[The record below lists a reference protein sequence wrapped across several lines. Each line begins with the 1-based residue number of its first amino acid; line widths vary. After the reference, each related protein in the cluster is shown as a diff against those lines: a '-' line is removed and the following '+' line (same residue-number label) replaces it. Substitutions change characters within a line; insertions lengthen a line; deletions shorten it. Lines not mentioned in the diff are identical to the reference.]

1 MTFNL
6 DIYTFNVEY
15 VIFSLLLTGDH
26 KRYAF
31 LLETNNKSSLTVR
44 QGCAVES
51 CVRFSGRS
59 CLLLMLSNSLNI
71 CDKKVSLQR
80 LCSLFKLN
88 IIQVRRLFEVP
99 GALVFH
105 LNVSLLTVDTPLES
119 MFIDGRVNA
128 SCCKTIHYSDI
139 LRLAVLFRLVR
150 WQTKG
155 FTLNSCFRYGGW
167 YTDTDTVT
175 IRETTEV
182 KTNTVA
188 LSDVYVTN
196 ANLFF
201 QKQYE
206 FLRLL
211 MIEADRRYT
220 GIGKEFF

>member
-1 MTFNL
+1 MKL
-6 DIYTFNVEY
+6 
-15 VIFSLLLTGDH
+15 H
-26 KRYAF
+26 
-31 LLETNNKSSLTVR
+31 
-44 QGCAVES
+44 
-51 CVRFSGRS
+51 S
-59 CLLLMLSNSLNI
+59 CL
-71 CDKKVSLQR
+71 
-80 LCSLFKLN
+80 
-88 IIQVRRLFEVP
+88 
-99 GALVFH
+99 
-105 LNVSLLTVDTPLES
+105 
-119 MFIDGRVNA
+119 
-128 SCCKTIHYSDI
+128 
-139 LRLAVLFRLVR
+139 
-150 WQTKG
+150 
-155 FTLNSCFRYGGW
+155 RYGGW